1 MNETIIIG
9 IFLIILLS
17 LIWVLRFLSYDRFI
31 FYKIMRLKLNSISW
45 KKFIFIYILIQGG
58 ICGNDKLILFDKLS
72 IPILIMFCLF
82 SMFMCSS
89 SFEDI
94 KEIKTDP
101 DFEIQKKIWERN
113 RKIDKIL

>member
-1 MNETIIIG
+1 MNETIIG
-9 IFLIILLS
+9 ILLIILLS
-17 LIWVLRFLSYDRFI
+17 LLWVLRFLSYDRFI